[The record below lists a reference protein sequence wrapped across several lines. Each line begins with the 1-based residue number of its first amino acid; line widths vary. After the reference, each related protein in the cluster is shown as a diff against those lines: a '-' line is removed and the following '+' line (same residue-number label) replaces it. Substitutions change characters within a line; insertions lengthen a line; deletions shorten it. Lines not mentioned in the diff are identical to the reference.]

1 MTITSPTGNSRPL
14 GLPVA
19 QPQVLGKRNPVA
31 SGAGLIYYHSDFTG
45 HLCTPE
51 EVALVTI

>member
-1 MTITSPTGNSRPL
+1 MTITSRTGNSRPL

-31 SGAGLIYYHSDFTG
+31 SGAGLIYYHSD